1 MAKTFEEKLAR
12 LLLEATKR
20 ESLESGLPAET
31 CGEVVDAMARMLGK
45 FVALQCGGHRD
56 SVGAFLDMATQQMT
70 EEAADTMKAAQFLS
84 DPDNWFVV
92 DSNGGVTQKTPA
104 RPAIRY
110 DHTHWFHQEVSRA
123 MLRLMMERGT
133 EEIDGEKCLA
143 ATYHPE
149 MTAMVMTSLSETMGK
164 AAVLLTNA
172 GKDNVLIN
180 TLLEGATQH
189 AFDIAAKFKASIVI
203 IDKSD
208 GSTLA
213 SKKGRT

>member
-1 MAKTFEEKLAR
+1 MTKSFRDKLTR
-12 LLLEATKR
+12 LLFETT
-20 ESLESGLPAET
+20 EGQSLESGLPSET
-31 CGEVVDAMARMLGK
+31 CAEVVAVMAEQLGK

-56 SVGAFLDMATQQMT
+56 NVGAFLDMATQQMT

-84 DPDNWFVV
+84 DPDNWFLV
-92 DSNGGVTQKTPA
+92 DSKGGVTQKTPA

-133 EEIDGEKCLA
+133 KEIDGEKCLA

-208 GSTLA
+208 GSKLA
-213 SKKGRT
+213 DKKGRS